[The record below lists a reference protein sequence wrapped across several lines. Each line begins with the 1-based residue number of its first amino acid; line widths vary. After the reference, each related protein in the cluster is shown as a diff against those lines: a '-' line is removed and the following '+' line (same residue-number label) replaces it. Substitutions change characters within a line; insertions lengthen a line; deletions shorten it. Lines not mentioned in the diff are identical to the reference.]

1 MGVRRMTV
9 VSIAAGRVR
18 GTVRNGVHTFRA
30 IPYAAPMSGAA
41 RFQAPAPAP
50 RWDGVRDATRPGP
63 TAPAARRDFGG
74 VDLTPV
80 LGSGWIPGADY
91 LSVTVHT
98 PDPANAGLPVLVFFH
113 GGGFT
118 AGTGQ
123 TELYDGDTF
132 ARDGVVLVTV
142 QYRLGVAGWLRLP
155 DAPANRGLLDAL
167 AALRWVA
174 ENIATFGG
182 DPGNVTVAGQSAGAM
197 LVSALLVTPGA
208 AGLFRR
214 AISQS
219 GSGEC
224 AFPVEKA
231 DLITRAT
238 ADALG
243 VAPTAAALSELPD
256 ERLVAAPAAMPG
268 AAIAEFRDTSLGNS
282 PYKPVL
288 DEETLPT
295 QPASGNT
302 APVSLLIGTNAN
314 EANLYTANLDD
325 TGLQAAA
332 ARRFPDPAAAIARA
346 RARHP
351 GASPGDLAARL
362 MTEAYQASN
371 RLLADAH
378 SRAGNPTHVYE
389 FAWPPPSPDHPLGAC
404 HCAELP
410 FVFDH
415 AALPSLYG
423 PSGLL
428 GTARPDPALAARTH
442 AAWVAYV
449 TNGAPGWSPH
459 CPDAPAI
466 MRIAEDWHLT
476 T

>member
-1 MGVRRMTV
+1 MTV
-9 VSIAAGRVR
+9 VSTASGRVR
-18 GTVRNGVHTFRA
+18 GTARNGVHTFRA

-50 RWDGVRDATRPGP
+50 SWDGVRDATRPGP

-74 VDLTPV
+74 VDLRPV
-80 LGSGWIPGADY
+80 LGSGWVPGADY
-91 LSVTVHT
+91 LSVTVST
-98 PDPANAGLPVLVFFH
+98 PDPATSGLPVLVFFH

-123 TELYDGDTF
+123 AELYDGDTF

-174 ENIATFGG
+174 GNIAAFGG
-182 DPGNVTVAGQSAGAM
+182 DPGDVTVAGQSAGAM
-197 LVSALLVTPGA
+197 LVDALLVAPGA

-243 VAPTAAALSELPD
+243 VAPTAAALSELDD
-256 ERLVAAPAAMPG
+256 EQLVTAPAAMP
-268 AAIAEFRDTSLGNS
+268 ATAIAGFRDTSLGNS

-288 DEETLPT
+288 DEETLPA
-295 QPASGNT
+295 QPASGPT
-302 APVSLLIGTNAN
+302 APVSLLIGTNAD
-314 EANLYTANLDD
+314 EANLYTANLDEA
-325 TGLQAAA
+325 GLHAAA
-332 ARRFPDPAAAIARA
+332 ARRFPDPTEAIARA
-346 RARHP
+346 RAHRP
-351 GASPGDLAARL
+351 GASPAELAAHV
-362 MTEAYQASN
+362 MTEAYTVSN

-378 SRAGNPTHVYE
+378 SRAGNPIHVYE
-389 FAWPPPSPDHPLGAC
+389 FAWPPPGPDHPLGAC
-404 HCAELP
+404 HCVELP

-415 AALPSLYG
+415 AALPNLYG
-423 PSGLL
+423 QSGLL
-428 GTARPDPALAARTH
+428 GRERPDPELAARTH

-449 TNGAPGWSPH
+449 TNGDPGWPAYR
-459 CPDAPAI
+459 PDAPAI
-466 MRIAEDWHLT
+466 MRIAQDWSLNT
-476 T
+476 

>member
-1 MGVRRMTV
+1 MTV
-9 VSIAAGRVR
+9 VSTTAGRVR
-18 GTVRNGVHTFRA
+18 GVVRNGVHTFRA

-41 RFQAPAPAP
+41 RFRAPAPVP

-74 VDLTPV
+74 TDLRPV

-91 LSVTVHT
+91 LSVTVST
-98 PDPANAGLPVLVFFH
+98 PDPATAGQPVLVFFH

-123 TELYDGDTF
+123 AELYDGDTF

-174 ENIATFGG
+174 ENIAAFGG

-197 LVSALLVTPGA
+197 LVAALLVAPGA
-208 AGLFRR
+208 EGLFRR

-231 DLITRAT
+231 ELITRAT

-243 VAPTAAALSELPD
+243 VAPTAAALSELDD
-256 ERLVAAPAAMPG
+256 ERLVTAPAAMPP
-268 AAIAEFRDTSLGNS
+268 AAIAGFRDTSLGNS

-288 DEETLPT
+288 DEETLPD
-295 QPASGNT
+295 QPASGRA
-302 APVSLLIGTNAN
+302 APVGLLIGTNAD
-314 EANLYTANLDD
+314 EAKLYTANVDD
-325 TGLQAAA
+325 TQLHAAA
-332 ARRFPDPAAAIARA
+332 ARRFPDPDAAIARA
-346 RARHP
+346 RTQHP
-351 GASPGDLAARL
+351 GSSPAELAARL
-362 MTEAYQASN
+362 MTEAYTASN

-378 SRAGNPTHVYE
+378 SGAGNPTHVYE
-389 FAWPPPSPDHPLGAC
+389 FAWPPPGPDHPLGAC
-404 HCAELP
+404 HCTELP

-415 AALPSLYG
+415 AALPDLYG
-423 PSGLL
+423 RSGLL
-428 GTARPDPALAARTH
+428 GEGRPDSALAARTH
-442 AAWVAYV
+442 AAWVSYV
-449 TNGAPGWSPH
+449 TSGDPGWQAYR
-459 CPDAPAI
+459 PDATAI
-466 MRIAEDWHLT
+466 MRISEDWLLKT
-476 T
+476 

>member
-1 MGVRRMTV
+1 MGDRSMTV
-9 VSIAAGRVR
+9 VSTAAGRVR
-18 GTVRNGVHTFRA
+18 GIAANGVHTFRA
-30 IPYAAPMSGAA
+30 IPYAAPMSGPA
-41 RFQAPAPAP
+41 RFQAPAPAA

-63 TAPAARRDFGG
+63 TAPAARREFGG
-74 VDLTPV
+74 VDLRPV
-80 LGSGWIPGADY
+80 LGSGWVPGADY
-91 LSVTVHT
+91 LSVTVST
-98 PDPANAGLPVLVFFH
+98 PDPGTSGLPVLVFFH

-123 TELYDGDTF
+123 TELYDGDSF

-174 ENIATFGG
+174 GNIAAFGG

-197 LVSALLVTPGA
+197 LVAALLVTPGA
-208 AGLFRR
+208 KGLFRR

-224 AFPVEKA
+224 AFPAEKA

-238 ADALG
+238 VEALG

-256 ERLVAAPAAMPG
+256 ERLVAAPAAMPS
-268 AAIAEFRDTSLGNS
+268 AAIAGFRDTSLGNS
-282 PYKPVL
+282 AYKPVL
-288 DEETLPT
+288 DEATLPA

-302 APVSLLIGTNAN
+302 APVSLLIGTNAD

-325 TGLQAAA
+325 TGLHAAA
-332 ARRFPDPAAAIARA
+332 ARRFPDPAAAIART
-346 RARHP
+346 RERHP
-351 GASPGDLAARL
+351 GASPAELAARL
-362 MTEAYQASN
+362 MTEAYEASN

-389 FAWPPPSPDHPLGAC
+389 FAWPAPGPDHPLGAC
-404 HCAELP
+404 HCVELP

-415 AALPSLYG
+415 AELPDLYG
-423 PSGLL
+423 QPGLL
-428 GTARPDPALAARTH
+428 GTGRPDPALAARTH
-442 AAWVAYV
+442 AAWVSFV
-449 TNGAPGWSPH
+449 TNGDPGWPAYR
-459 CPDAPAI
+459 PEAPAI
-466 MRIAEDWHLT
+466 MHIAEKWYLKS
-476 T
+476 

>member
-1 MGVRRMTV
+1 MTV
-9 VSIAAGRVR
+9 VSTAAGRAR
-18 GTVRNGVHTFRA
+18 GVAANGVHTFRA

-74 VDLTPV
+74 VDLRPV
-80 LGSGWIPGADY
+80 LGSGWVPGADY
-91 LSVTVHT
+91 LSVTIST
-98 PDPANAGLPVLVFFH
+98 PDPATRGLPVLVFFH

-123 TELYDGDTF
+123 TELYAGDTF

-167 AALRWVA
+167 AALHWVA
-174 ENIATFGG
+174 ENIAAFGG

-197 LVSALLVTPGA
+197 LVSALLVSPGA

-238 ADALG
+238 ADVLG
-243 VAPTAAALSELPD
+243 VAPTAAGLSELPD
-256 ERLVAAPAAMPG
+256 ERLVAAPTAMPP
-268 AAIAEFRDTSLGNS
+268 AAIAGFRDTSLGS
-282 PYKPVL
+282 SAFKPVL
-288 DEETLPT
+288 DEQTLPA
-295 QPASGNT
+295 QPASGNP
-302 APVSLLIGTNAN
+302 ARVSLLIGTNAD
-314 EANLYTANLDD
+314 EANLYSANLDD
-325 TGLQAAA
+325 AALQAAA
-332 ARRFPDPAAAIARA
+332 ARRFPDPAAALARA
-346 RARHP
+346 RAQLP
-351 GASPGDLAARL
+351 GASPAELAARL
-362 MTEAYQASN
+362 MTEAYEASN
-371 RLLADAH
+371 RRLADAH

-389 FAWPPPSPDHPLGAC
+389 FAWPPPGPDHPLGAC

-415 AALPSLYG
+415 TALPGLYG
-423 PSGLL
+423 QSGLL
-428 GTARPDPALAARTH
+428 GAGRPDPALAARTH
-442 AAWVAYV
+442 AAWVGYA
-449 TNGAPGWSPH
+449 TNGDPGWPPH
-459 CPDAPAI
+459 QPDAPAI
-466 MRIAEDWHLT
+466 MHLAEDWYLKT
-476 T
+476 